1 MFGQNQ
7 VNLIGRIGN
16 DPEVRTLQNGG
27 KCLTMSVATD
37 ESYINRENGEK
48 VKRTEWHRIVTF
60 MPKLVERIEKL
71 MGQSSVKGKLVM
83 VQGSLRT
90 RSWKKDGEESNR
102 YTTEIVINPA
112 GRFQLLE
119 RATEGGVPNGNGSQS
134 AAESAPAPT
143 DNDASATEISDDIP
157 F

>member
-16 DPEVRTLQNGG
+16 DPEVRSMQNGG

-37 ESYINRENGEK
+37 ESYINRDSGEK

-71 MGQSSVKGKLVM
+71 MSQSSVKGKLVM
-83 VQGSLRT
+83 VQGGLRT
-90 RSWKKDGEESNR
+90 RSWKKDGEEGNR

-119 RATEGGVPNGNGSQS
+119 RASEGVANGNGSQS
-134 AAESAPAPT
+134 AAETAPAPT
-143 DNDASATEISDDIP
+143 ENDAPASDLSDDIP

>member
-16 DPEVRTLQNGG
+16 DPEVRTMQNGG

-37 ESYINRENGEK
+37 ESYINRESGEK

-71 MGQSSVKGKLVM
+71 MSQGSVKGKLVM
-83 VQGSLRT
+83 VQGGLRT

-119 RATEGGVPNGNGSQS
+119 RATEGVPSGNGSQS

-143 DNDASATEISDDIP
+143 ESDASATVTNDDIP